1 MDPRCVLAVNW
12 LLFRVG
18 LRVSR
23 NLCELGPAQFV
34 GAFLFIFNGPWCFAA
49 RTYSSSF
56 SQYLGSRG
64 SLAEYETASIFRQFL
79 LTTPRSPWHTFS
91 RLRRDFPPL
100 KTHTFWGECRRRG
113 SRPCRISCVFCV
125 ERGFFCHHLDTRWL
139 SLHASLPE

>member
-1 MDPRCVLAVNW
+1 MEPRCVLAVNW

-64 SLAEYETASIFRQFL
+64 SLAEYETVSFFRQFL
-79 LTTPRSPWHTFS
+79 ITTPRSSLAH
-91 RLRRDFPPL
+91 LL
-100 KTHTFWGECRRRG
+100 AA
-113 SRPCRISCVFCV
+113 V
-125 ERGFFCHHLDTRWL
+125 ERL
-139 SLHASLPE
+139 STFEESYFLG